1 MNMMMNTMT
10 IDVDKENEG
19 GGGYV
24 EDYVAWPQKWKD
36 SPQIL
41 RKLLKIVRSG
51 SAWNLQSLVDLR

>member
-36 SPQIL
+36 SP
-41 RKLLKIVRSG
+41 
-51 SAWNLQSLVDLR
+51 